1 MKPIFQLFI
10 LRVKSTNICLVNPP
24 EPKSFKDYM
33 KWFFR
38 EGNTEQETYISPKC
52 FKKNVNIYSFTRWN
66 HCLQEIEYTV
76 YAG

>member
-24 EPKSFKDYM
+24 ERKSFKDYM

-38 EGNTEQETYISPKC
+38 EGNTEQETYIS
-52 FKKNVNIYSFTRWN
+52 
-66 HCLQEIEYTV
+66 L
-76 YAG
+76 